1 MKEKKVLFIHALR
14 NALIPMVTVIM
25 IDIPVLF
32 SGAVITETVFAWPGM
47 GTLFYD
53 SLNKQDYP
61 ILMGVLMIN
70 AVLVILS
77 NLLADIIYAA
87 LDPRIKYE

>member
-1 MKEKKVLFIHALR
+1 MPFDVRCDHLLHFPAVARPGIWQRPAALTAGFR
-14 NALIPMVTVIM
+14 PSFQRSPA
-25 IDIPVLF
+25 
-32 SGAVITETVFAWPGM
+32 

>member
-1 MKEKKVLFIHALR
+1 
-14 NALIPMVTVIM
+14 MVTVIM

-77 NLLADIIYAA
+77 NLLATQRSTVPAHQVRVRGSVDVSVQQPKGRYCKA
-87 LDPRIKYE
+87 